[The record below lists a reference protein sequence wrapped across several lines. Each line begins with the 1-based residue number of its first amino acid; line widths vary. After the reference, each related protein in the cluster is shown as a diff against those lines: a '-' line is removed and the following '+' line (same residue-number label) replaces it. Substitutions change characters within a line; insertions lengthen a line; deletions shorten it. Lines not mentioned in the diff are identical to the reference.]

1 MPAPGRKPKPEDQ
14 RRNQNKP
21 MIDWTVVSDVPY
33 RGKKPSLP
41 SKLRHIS
48 SGAMFE
54 VPLPSLTRAWWKRVS
69 AMPHCSLWTETDWQF
84 ALDTAMVHAAFTLG
98 DTVRAAEL
106 RVREKQMGTTFDSRR
121 DLRIRYVPVAEVE
134 EPNKPITLADRRK
147 ELQG

>member
-21 MIDWTVVSDVPY
+21 MLDWTLVPDEPY

-41 SKLRHIS
+41 SKAL
-48 SGAMFE
+48 GVA
-54 VPLPSLTRAWWKRVS
+54 VPAQTRAWWRAIS
-69 AMPHCSLWTETDWQF
+69 SMPHCQLWTPTDWQF
-84 ALDTAMVHAAFTLG
+84 ALDTAYVHAAFMLG
-98 DTVRAAEL
+98 DTVRSAEL

-121 DLRIRYVPVAEVE
+121 DLRIRYVPVAQVE
-134 EPNKPITLADRRK
+134 ESGNKPITLADRRK